1 MGSVR
6 LHSFENLGDLGVL
19 CRGGDGSQTVDEVD
33 LTDEC
38 DAFLDLGKRGR

>member
-19 CRGGDGSQTVDEVD
+19 CRGGDDSQTVDQVD
-33 LTDEC
+33 LTVERDV
-38 DAFLDLGKRGR
+38 FPDLGKRGR